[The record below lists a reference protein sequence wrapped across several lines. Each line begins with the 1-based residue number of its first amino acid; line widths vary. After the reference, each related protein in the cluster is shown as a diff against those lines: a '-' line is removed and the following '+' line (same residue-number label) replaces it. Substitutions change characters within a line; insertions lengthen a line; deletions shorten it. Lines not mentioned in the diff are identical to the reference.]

1 MKRIR
6 KNHTS
11 GAEDVAF
18 KVILYPNK
26 EQKELIARTFGCC
39 RYVYNRALNE
49 RKEKYKESK
58 QSISYREQQNELP
71 LLKKAEETKWLSEVD
86 STALQNTLRDLQDAY
101 DHFYEGIKDGRYVGF
116 PKFKS
121 KHDYKESYRST
132 NNNNSIRLID
142 TSHIQ
147 LPKLGIIKC
156 KTSREMSGRI
166 LNATVTMDADGHYE
180 VSLMQEVV
188 IEKDTKKS
196 GTAIGIDLGL
206 KSLAIT
212 SEGITYDN
220 PKTYKN
226 NLKKLRRLQRNLSR
240 KSKDSKNREKARKE
254 VAKLHRRIRNQRV
267 DAVHKMTRQLVDSY
281 DVICM
286 EHLHLTSMKKN
297 KQLSRSISDASWG
310 EIRRQLEYK
319 CKWAGR
325 TLVLVDPYFPSSQL
339 CSECGYK
346 NTDVKNLSVRY
357 WKCPVCGKEHDRD
370 ENAAINILN
379 EGLKQLA

>member
-1 MKRIR
+1 M
-6 KNHTS
+6 
-11 GAEDVAF
+11 
-18 KVILYPNK
+18 
-26 EQKELIARTFGCC
+26 
-39 RYVYNRALNE
+39 
-49 RKEKYKESK
+49 
-58 QSISYREQQNELP
+58 
-71 LLKKAEETKWLSEVD
+71 
-86 STALQNTLRDLQDAY
+86 
-101 DHFYEGIKDGRYVGF
+101 
-116 PKFKS
+116 
-121 KHDYKESYRST
+121 
-132 NNNNSIRLID
+132 
-142 TSHIQ
+142 
-147 LPKLGIIKC
+147 
-156 KTSREMSGRI
+156 
-166 LNATVTMDADGHYE
+166 
-180 VSLMQEVV
+180 
-188 IEKDTKKS
+188 KKS

-286 EHLHLTSMKKN
+286 ERLHITSMKKN
-297 KQLSRSISDASWG
+297 KRLSRSISDASWG

-319 CKWAGR
+319 CKWAGK

-346 NTDVKNLSVRY
+346 NTDVKNLSIRY

-370 ENAAINILN
+370 KNAAINILN